1 MRRAVLLAALAIL
14 ASLGLGL
21 GLGAGRA
28 RAEDVA
34 LTFDDLPQ
42 LALTDDVGYAR
53 DINLR
58 LLAGLRRHR
67 LPATGFVVGSK
78 LEGADRPARLALL
91 EAWLKAGRSLG
102 NHTYD
107 HGSLNRMP
115 LPDYIADVQ
124 KDDDVLRPLMAAH
137 HQKPAWFR
145 HPYLETGAT
154 MEAKQGFEAWLK
166 AHGYRVAPVTLENA
180 DWMFAYPY
188 DEAVGKGDRAGAE
201 RIRQEY
207 VDYTAKCVVWY
218 REAALELLGR
228 RPALVFL
235 LHGSRLNADS
245 IDDLADILRRDGLKA
260 VNLERAMRDPAYA
273 VPEDQLDAGGDEW
286 LTRWSQQLH
295 RPLPWAS
302 FPQPPADI
310 VAAEKR
316 LDTDP

>member
-1 MRRAVLLAALAIL
+1 MRRAILLVALAF
-14 ASLGLGL
+14 L
-21 GLGAGRA
+21 GLGASGA
-28 RAEDVA
+28 RAEEVA

-42 LALTDDVGYAR
+42 LALTNDLDYAR
-53 DINLR
+53 TINDR

-67 LPATGFVVGSK
+67 LPAIGFVVGSK
-78 LEGADRPARLALL
+78 LDEPDSPARVTLL
-91 EAWLKAGRSLG
+91 EAWLKAGLALG

-107 HGSLNRMP
+107 HSSLNRMP

-124 KDDDVLRPLMAAH
+124 RDDDILRPLLARH
-137 HQKPAWFR
+137 RQRPEWFR

-154 MEAKQGFEAWLK
+154 TDAKQAFEAWLK
-166 AHGYRVAPVTLENA
+166 AHGYRVAPVTLDCD

-188 DEAVGKGDRAGAE
+188 DEAVMKGDRGEVE

-207 VDYTAKCVVWY
+207 VDYTAKCVVWH

-245 IDDLADILRRDGLKA
+245 IGDLADILRRNDLKA
-260 VNLERAMRDPAYA
+260 VSLERAMRDPAYA
-273 VPEDQLDAGGDEW
+273 IPDDRPDMGGDEW
-286 LTRWSQQLH
+286 LSRWAEQLH
-295 RPLPWAS
+295 KPLPWSS
-302 FPQPPADI
+302 FPEPPADI

>member
-1 MRRAVLLAALAIL
+1 MRRAVLLAVLAL
-14 ASLGLGL
+14 L
-21 GLGAGRA
+21 GLGAAPA
-28 RAEDVA
+28 RAEPVA

-42 LALTDDVGYAR
+42 LALTDDAGYAKTLT
-53 DINLR
+53 DR

-78 LEGADRPARLALL
+78 LDGRDRAARMALL
-91 EAWLKAGRSLG
+91 QAWLAAGEPLG

-107 HGSLNRMP
+107 HDSLNKTP

-124 KDDDVLRPLMAAH
+124 KDDDLLRPLLAAH
-137 HQKPAWFR
+137 HQKPRWFR

-154 MEAKQGFEAWLK
+154 AEVRQGLDAWLR
-166 AHGYRVAPVTLENA
+166 AHGYRIAPVTLENA

-188 DEAVGKGDRAGAE
+188 DEAVLKGDTAGAE

-207 VDYTAKCVVWY
+207 LDYTGKCVVWY

-245 IDDLADILRRDGLKA
+245 IDALAGILRHNGLKA
-260 VNLERAMRDPAYA
+260 VSLNRAMRDKAYA
-273 VPEDQLDAGGDEW
+273 IRDDQPDAAGDEW
-286 LTRWSQQLH
+286 LSRWSELLH
-295 RPLPWAS
+295 KPLPWAS

-310 VAAEKR
+310 AAAEKR

>member
-1 MRRAVLLAALAIL
+1 MRRATALAVLAML
-14 ASLGLGL
+14 ASLGLGP
-21 GLGAGRA
+21 GRA
-28 RAEDVA
+28 RAEGVA

-42 LALTDDVGYAR
+42 LALTDDAGYAKT
-53 DINLR
+53 INDR

-67 LPATGFVVGSK
+67 LPATGFVVASK
-78 LEGADRPARLALL
+78 LEGQDRARRMALL
-91 EAWLKAGRSLG
+91 EAWLKAGEALG

-107 HGSLNRMP
+107 HASLNRTP
-115 LPDYIADVQ
+115 LADYIADVQ
-124 KDDDVLRPLMAAH
+124 KDDDILRPLMARRR
-137 HQKPAWFR
+137 QKPVWFR

-154 MEAKQGFEAWLK
+154 TEVRRGFEAWLK

-188 DEAVGKGDRAGAE
+188 DEAVMKGDLAE
-201 RIRQEY
+201 ARRIRQEY

-235 LHGSRLNADS
+235 LHGSRINADS
-245 IDDLADILRRDGLKA
+245 IDDLADILRHNGLKA
-260 VNLERAMRDPAYA
+260 VSLQRAMRDKAYA
-273 VPEDQLDAGGDEW
+273 IRDDRPDTAGDEW
-286 LTRWSQQLH
+286 LSRWAELLH

-302 FPQPPADI
+302 FPEPPADI

>member
-1 MRRAVLLAALAIL
+1 MRRALLLAALF
-14 ASLGLGL
+14 SLGFGWA
-21 GLGAGRA
+21 AGQA
-28 RAEDVA
+28 RAEPVA

-42 LALTDDVGYAR
+42 LALTDAVDYAR
-53 DINLR
+53 VTNDR
-58 LLAGLRRHR
+58 LLEGLRRHR
-67 LPATGFVVGSK
+67 LPATGFVVGAK
-78 LEGADRPARLALL
+78 LEGPERPARTALL
-91 EAWLKAGRSLG
+91 EAWLKAGKPLG

-107 HGSLNRMP
+107 HSSLNKTP
-115 LPDYIADVQ
+115 LADYIADVQ
-124 KDDDVLRPLMAAH
+124 MDDEILRPLMAAH
-137 HQKPAWFR
+137 HEKPRWFR

-154 MEAKQGFEAWLK
+154 AEVQHGFEAWLK

-188 DEAVGKGDRAGAE
+188 DEAVLKGDRAEAE
-201 RIRQEY
+201 RIRLEY

-235 LHGSRLNADS
+235 LHGSRINADS
-245 IDDLADILRRDGLKA
+245 IDDLAYILRHNGLRPA
-260 VNLERAMRDPAYA
+260 SLERAMRDAAYA
-273 VPEDQLDAGGDEW
+273 LPDDQPEEAGDEW
-286 LTRWSQQLH
+286 LARWSRALK
-295 RPLPWAS
+295 RNLPWGA

>member
-1 MRRAVLLAALAIL
+1 MRRAVLFAAIAAL
-14 ASLGLGL
+14 GFGV
-21 GLGAGRA
+21 GGA

-42 LALTDDVGYAR
+42 LALTSDLDYAR
-53 DINLR
+53 TLTDR
-58 LLAGLRRHR
+58 LLAGFARNR

-78 LEGADRPARLALL
+78 LEGPDSPARLALL
-91 EAWLKAGRSLG
+91 EAWLKAGRPLG

-107 HGSLNRMP
+107 HGSLNTTP

-124 KDDDVLRPLMAAH
+124 KDDDILRPLLAAH
-137 HQKPAWFR
+137 HRKPAWFR
-145 HPYLETGAT
+145 HPYLATGAT
-154 MEAKQGFEAWLK
+154 LEVQQGFEAWLK

-188 DEAVGKGDRAGAE
+188 DEAIQKGDAAGSR
-201 RIRQEY
+201 RIRLEY
-207 VDYTAKCVVWY
+207 LDYTAKCVVCY

-245 IDDLADILRRDGLKA
+245 IDDLADILRRNGLKA
-260 VNLERAMRDPAYA
+260 VSLERAMRDAAYRI
-273 VPEDQLDAGGDEW
+273 PEDQPDAAGDEW
-286 LTRWSQQLH
+286 LSRWSEILH

-302 FPQPPADI
+302 FPEPPADI
-310 VAAEKR
+310 AAANKR

>member
-1 MRRAVLLAALAIL
+1 MRCAAVLATLAII
-14 ASLGLGL
+14 

-42 LALTDDVGYAR
+42 LALTGDLDYAR
-53 DINLR
+53 AINDR

-78 LEGADRPARLALL
+78 LEGPDRAARAALL
-91 EAWLKAGRSLG
+91 EAWLKAGQTLG

-107 HGSLNRMP
+107 HASLNRTP
-115 LPDYIADVQ
+115 LADYIADVQ
-124 KDDDVLRPLMAAH
+124 KDDDILRPLMAVYR
-137 HQKPAWFR
+137 QKPSWFR
-145 HPYLETGAT
+145 HPYLETGET
-154 MEAKQGFEAWLK
+154 MEVKQGFEAWLG

-188 DEAVGKGDRAGAE
+188 DEAVQKGDAAE
-201 RIRQEY
+201 VRRIRQEY
-207 VDYTAKCVVWY
+207 IDYTAKCVVWY

-235 LHGSRLNADS
+235 LHDSRINADS
-245 IDDLADILRRDGLKA
+245 IDDLADILRRNGLNA
-260 VNLERAMRDPAYA
+260 VSLDRAMSDPAYA
-273 VPEDQLDAGGDEW
+273 IPDDRPNFGGDEW
-286 LTRWSQQLH
+286 LSRWAEQLH
-295 RPLPWAS
+295 KSLPWSS
-302 FPQPPADI
+302 FPPAPADI
-310 VAAEKR
+310 VEAEKR

>member
-1 MRRAVLLAALAIL
+1 MRSATLLVVLAF
-14 ASLGLGL
+14 L
-21 GLGAGRA
+21 GLGAGGA

-42 LALTDDVGYAR
+42 LALTNDLDYAR
-53 DINLR
+53 TINDR

-67 LPATGFVVGSK
+67 LPAIGFVVGSK
-78 LEGADRPARLALL
+78 LDEPDRPARVTLL
-91 EAWLKAGRSLG
+91 EAWLKAGLALG

-124 KDDDVLRPLMAAH
+124 KDDDILRPLLAAH
-137 HQKPAWFR
+137 RQKPEWFR
-145 HPYLETGAT
+145 HPYLETGA
-154 MEAKQGFEAWLK
+154 MADVKQGFESWLG
-166 AHGYRVAPVTLENA
+166 AHGYRVAPVTLDCD

-188 DEAVGKGDRAGAE
+188 DEAVMKGDMAGAE

-207 VDYTAKCVVWY
+207 VDYTAKCIVWH

-235 LHGSRLNADS
+235 LHESRLNADT
-245 IDDLADILRRDGLKA
+245 IDDLAAILRRNGLKA
-260 VNLERAMRDPAYA
+260 VSLERAMSDPAYA
-273 VPEDQLDAGGDEW
+273 IPDDQPDKDGNGWLSRWSDQL
-286 LTRWSQQLH
+286 H
-295 RPLPWAS
+295 KPLPWAS
-302 FPQPPADI
+302 FPEPPADI
-310 VAAEKR
+310 AAAEKR